1 MNPDNTPQQ
10 YTSNYSVLIERIDS
24 EIGHINALVDARLES
39 LKTLM
44 SQRADFLTADSKKD
58 IENLAGKIHESV
70 QEMRNYKDILQQ
82 QLVLLDSAAKSA
94 HQRLD
99 TLQIEVDEILSGTEA
114 YRRQASLNEQALK
127 DIQDQIDGIQTQHA
141 NEALLTKVKKE
152 NPIRIFFTEQ
162 ILKKYA
168 ALIVGSLASYL
179 FLNLKNIVEFLT
191 KVFTKE

>member
-1 MNPDNTPQQ
+1 MNSDNTSQQ

-44 SQRADFLTADSKKD
+44 NQRVDFLTSDSKKD
-58 IENLAGKIHESV
+58 LENLASKVHESV

-82 QLVLLDSAAKSA
+82 QLVLLDSAMKSA

-99 TLQIEVDEILSGTEA
+99 SLQVEVDEILSGTEA

-127 DIQDQIDGIQTQHA
+127 DIQDQIEDIQTQHA

-162 ILKKYA
+162 IFKKYA
-168 ALIVGSLASYL
+168 ALLIGSLASYL
-179 FLNLKNIVEFLT
+179 LLNLKNIVDFIT
-191 KVFTKE
+191 AIFTKE